1 MAWSDVTWVVW
12 SCLPDLSHSLTT
24 VDRCQHQRSS
34 LKNPSLTP
42 CIIHVSFC
50 HVSLPVRTYNSLCLN
65 VVSLTVLNKTA
76 PPGSNPFEDDED
88 EEDEEETALEQQT
101 VVNHISATKEEIK
114 MLVKRRKKKRSIPSH
129 VQPSCLLCFPIF
141 TTCWV
146 FSPLYFCV
154 FFVSQCPFSVFR
166 WQVFVLICMVTG
178 LSVHTDKN
186 TCVSTTLV
194 TVPCLAEH
202 HM

>member
-1 MAWSDVTWVVW
+1 M
-12 SCLPDLSHSLTT
+12 SH
-24 VDRCQHQRSS
+24 
-34 LKNPSLTP
+34 
-42 CIIHVSFC
+42 
-50 HVSLPVRTYNSLCLN
+50 

-114 MLVKRRKKKRSIPSH
+114 MLVKRRKKNAPFLPTCNLPASS
-129 VQPSCLLCFPIF
+129 VFLSLLRVGF
-141 TTCWV
+141 
-146 FSPLYFCV
+146 FSPLYFWI

>member
-1 MAWSDVTWVVW
+1 M
-12 SCLPDLSHSLTT
+12 SH
-24 VDRCQHQRSS
+24 
-34 LKNPSLTP
+34 
-42 CIIHVSFC
+42 
-50 HVSLPVRTYNSLCLN
+50 

-141 TTCWV
+141 TTCWGFFPSLFLRLFCIPASFLRLQV
-146 FSPLYFCV
+146 AGVCVDLHGHWTVSAHRQKHVCLDHPCNSTMSCRTPHVMRMGTHVSAVGLYILICI
-154 FFVSQCPFSVFR
+154 SEQS
-166 WQVFVLICMVTG
+166 VLIY
-178 LSVHTDKN
+178 
-186 TCVSTTLV
+186 TC
-194 TVPCLAEH
+194 
-202 HM
+202 